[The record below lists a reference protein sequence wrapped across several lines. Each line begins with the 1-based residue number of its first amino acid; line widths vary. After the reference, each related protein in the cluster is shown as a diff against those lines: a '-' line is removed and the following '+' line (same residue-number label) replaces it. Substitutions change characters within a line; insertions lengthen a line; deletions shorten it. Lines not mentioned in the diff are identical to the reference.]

1 MRNFHRAIVAVTA
14 AAILAASA
22 MMPSAAA
29 PRHRAPLPS
38 PAFDGLWTVSIM
50 TQNGDCNR
58 GYRYPLRIVDGYVT
72 KADDDSTYAVAGA
85 VARSGA
91 IGVTV
96 SGGGQSA
103 VGVGRLTGSGGRGV
117 WHTSNGECGGN
128 WTAQR
133 RS

>member
-1 MRNFHRAIVAVTA
+1 MRSFYR
-14 AAILAASA
+14 AILAVMVGALLAASTTMPTDA
-22 MMPSAAA
+22 ARRYPAPSA
-29 PRHRAPLPS
+29 
-38 PAFDGLWTVSIM
+38 AFDGLWSVSIM
-50 TQNGDCNR
+50 TQYGDCNR

-72 KADDDSTYAVAGA
+72 KADDDATYAIAGA

-96 SGGGQSA
+96 SGGGQTA
-103 VGVGRLTGSGGRGV
+103 TGIGRLTRTSGRGV
-117 WHTSNGECGGN
+117 WHTSNGECSGN

>member
-1 MRNFHRAIVAVTA
+1 MRNFYRAIVAATA
-14 AAILAASA
+14 AAIIAASA
-22 MMPSAAA
+22 AMPSDAA

-38 PAFDGLWTVSIM
+38 PAFDGLWSVSIM
-50 TQNGDCNR
+50 TQYGDCNR
-58 GYRYPLRIVDGYVT
+58 AYRYPLRIVDGYVT
-72 KADDDSTYAVAGA
+72 KADDDSAYAVAGA

-103 VGVGRLTGSGGRGV
+103 IGVGRLTLGGGRGL

>member
-1 MRNFHRAIVAVTA
+1 MRNFYRTVFAVTA
-14 AAILAASA
+14 AAFLAASA
-22 MMPSAAA
+22 AVPSAAA
-29 PRHRAPLPS
+29 PRHREAVPS
-38 PAFDGLWTVSIM
+38 PAFDGLWSVSIM
-50 TQNGDCNR
+50 TQYGDCNR

-72 KADDDSTYAVAGA
+72 KADDDSSYAVAGA

-96 SGGGQSA
+96 SGGGQA
-103 VGVGRLTGSGGRGV
+103 AMGTGRLSHNLGRGV